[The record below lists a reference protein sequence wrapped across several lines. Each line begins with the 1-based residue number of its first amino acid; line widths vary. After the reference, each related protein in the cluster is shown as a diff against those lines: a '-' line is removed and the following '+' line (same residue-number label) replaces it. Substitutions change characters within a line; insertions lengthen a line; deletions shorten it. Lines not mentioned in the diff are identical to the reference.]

1 MLTAGRNTSERNDMA
16 IIMISRGT
24 YSGGKAVAETLAAKL
39 GYTCVSNE
47 ILFEAAEQYKV
58 PEERLNAAMNEPP
71 RVWRHK
77 PGMKVA
83 HINFGRA
90 TLLTRAKA
98 AEGNIVYHG
107 NAGHM
112 LLTDLAQ
119 VIRVRIVA
127 DREYR
132 IQAAMTEEGLDRKKA
147 EERIAKDDKRVMKW
161 TQGLYGVDWQE
172 PSLYDMVL
180 NLEKMSTDAAV
191 EMIVHMTELS
201 DFKPTPESRQ
211 AFEDLLLSSLV
222 WAELTKNQFTRS
234 ADVRITADRGVI
246 TVSGKATSH
255 KIIDII
261 PLIAQEVAG
270 VKEVRNEVGVGSD
283 WMW

>member
-1 MLTAGRNTSERNDMA
+1 MA

-24 YSGGKAVAETLAAKL
+24 FSGGKAVAEAVAQRLN
-39 GYTCVSNE
+39 YTCVSNE
-47 ILFEAAEQYKV
+47 ILFDAAEQYKV
-58 PEERLNAAMNEPP
+58 PEERLNTALSEPP
-71 RVWRHK
+71 RTWRHK

-90 TLLTRAKA
+90 TLLTRAKEA
-98 AEGNIVYHG
+98 SGNIVYHG

-127 DREYR
+127 NREYR
-132 IQAAMTEEGLDRKKA
+132 IEAAMTERGVDRKKA
-147 EERIAKDDKRVMKW
+147 EEIIAKDDRRIMKW

-172 PSLYDMVL
+172 PSLYDVVL
-180 NLEKMSTDAAV
+180 NLEHMCIESAV
-191 EMIVHMTELS
+191 EMIVRITELP
-201 DFKPTPESRQ
+201 DYTPTPEARQ
-211 AFEDLLLSSLV
+211 AFEDLLLASLV

-234 ADVRITADRGVI
+234 ADVRVTADRGVI

-255 KIIDII
+255 KIIDMI
-261 PLIAQEVAG
+261 PLIAQEVPG
-270 VKEVRNEVGVGSD
+270 VKEVRSEVGVGSD

>member
-1 MLTAGRNTSERNDMA
+1 
-16 IIMISRGT
+16 MISRGT
-24 YSGGKAVAETLAAKL
+24 FSGGKAVAEALASRL
-39 GYTCVSNE
+39 NYTCVSNE
-47 ILFEAAEQYKV
+47 ILFDAAEQYKV
-58 PEERLNAAMNEPP
+58 PEERLNAALNEPP
-71 RVWRHK
+71 GSWRQK

-90 TLLTRAKA
+90 TLLKRAKE
-98 AEGNIVYHG
+98 AEGNLVYHG

-127 DREYR
+127 DMEYR
-132 IQAAMTEEGLDRKKA
+132 IQAAMTNDGLSRKKA
-147 EERIAKDDKRVMKW
+147 VDMITKLDQRVMKW
-161 TQGLYGVDWQE
+161 TQGLYGIDWQD
-172 PSLYDMVL
+172 PSLYDVVL
-180 NLEKMSTDAAV
+180 SLEHMSIDSAV
-191 EMIVHMTELS
+191 EMIVHMTELP
-201 DFKPTPESRQ
+201 DYKPTQASRQ
-211 AFEDLLLSSLV
+211 AFENLFLSSLV

-234 ADVRITADRGVI
+234 ANVRVTADQGTI
-246 TVSGKATSH
+246 TVTGNASSH

-261 PLIAQEVAG
+261 PLVTKEVEG

>member
-1 MLTAGRNTSERNDMA
+1 MA

-24 YSGGKAVAETLAAKL
+24 YSGGKAVAEALASRL
-39 GYTCVSNE
+39 NYSCVSNE
-47 ILFEAAEQYKV
+47 ILFETAEQYKE
-58 PEERLNAAMNEPP
+58 PGERITSALSEPP
-71 RVWRHK
+71 KAWRHK

-90 TLLTRAKA
+90 TLLTRAKEA
-98 AEGNIVYHG
+98 NGNIVYHG

-112 LLTDLAQ
+112 LVTDLAQ
-119 VIRVRIVA
+119 VIRVRIVSH
-127 DREYR
+127 REYR
-132 IQAAMTEEGLDRKKA
+132 IEAAMAEEGLSRKKA
-147 EERIAKDDKRVMKW
+147 EDRISKDDRRVMKW
-161 TQGLYGVDWQE
+161 TADLYGVNWQE

-180 NLEKMSTDAAV
+180 NLEKMSIESAV
-191 EMIVHMTELS
+191 EIIVQITELP
-201 DFKPTPESRQ
+201 DYKPTPESRQ
-211 AFEDLLLSSLV
+211 AFENLLLSSLV

-234 ADVRITADRGVI
+234 ADVRITADQGVI
-246 TVSGKATSH
+246 TVGGKATSH

-261 PLIAQEVAG
+261 PLIAQEVSG